1 MRRMCR
7 YFTHF
12 HSELFLYGAWLSSRR
27 RRRRL
32 PPSSPAFQF
41 RSSGR
46 CRKGTFLF
54 LSTPANLED
63 PRFSMTISDGGNTAK
78 HPPTQFDF
86 QSMDCR
92 ISFSNILFS
101 LSLSSLRKV
110 ESFPCE
116 KLHDTREGNIV
127 SHYPP
132 SIIRFR
138 VFVYSPFS
146 RRGESVND
154 VVERLSTI
162 KNLAGLSGD
171 CRLRTPLMN
180 EDPINSVIAS

>member
-101 LSLSSLRKV
+101 LSLSLFVEESGEFSLRKIARYEGGKYRFALSPV
-110 ESFPCE
+110 DNSISSFRLLAVFE
-116 KLHDTREGNIV
+116 EG
-127 SHYPP
+127 
-132 SIIRFR
+132 R
-138 VFVYSPFS
+138 V
-146 RRGESVND
+146 R
-154 VVERLSTI
+154 
-162 KNLAGLSGD
+162 
-171 CRLRTPLMN
+171 
-180 EDPINSVIAS
+180 

>member
-101 LSLSSLRKV
+101 LSSLRKA

-116 KLHDTREGNIV
+116 KLRYEEGKYRFALSPVDN
-127 SHYPP
+127 
-132 SIIRFR
+132 SISSFR
-138 VFVYSPFS
+138 LLAVFEEGRV
-146 RRGESVND
+146 R
-154 VVERLSTI
+154 
-162 KNLAGLSGD
+162 
-171 CRLRTPLMN
+171 
-180 EDPINSVIAS
+180 